1 MRPIPDKVFAHVAYD
16 RSLLSERG
24 LEEPDQ
30 NWDFEWERADREP
43 GTDWVEV
50 DRLRASTGYPVT
62 SFRQLVELVAELG
75 YRNFRYNLLFRGQG
89 GDWGDRFGKTTVY
102 STIFRPPRG
111 SQTLPRAVREQRFSR
126 LDNLVELLRE
136 RREEFPWRRRLHLY
150 EESHFA
156 VLQHYEICETPMIDV
171 THSLRV
177 AVSFALA
184 GAARQRGWLLVF
196 GLPHPTGSI
205 SHFVDEQ
212 MTLVKLQNMCPP
224 EALRPHFQEGW
235 LVARLPWSRRRE
247 TRDNLAN
254 RLIGKYLL
262 DNSTGTFWDE
272 HFEPIPN
279 DALFPSGD
287 EFGERLRTLTSA
299 VDTPA
304 E

>member
-1 MRPIPDKVFAHVAYD
+1 MRPIDGKVFAHVAYD
-16 RSLLSERG
+16 RDVLRERG
-24 LEEPDQ
+24 LEQPDQ
-30 NWDFEWERADREP
+30 SWDFDWEKAGREP

-50 DRLRASTGYPVT
+50 DRLRASSGYPVR
-62 SFRQLVELVAELG
+62 SFRRLVELVSELG

-89 GDWGDRFGKTTVY
+89 GDWSDRFGKTTVY

-111 SQTLPRAVREQRFSR
+111 SQTLPRALREQRFAR
-126 LDNLVELLRE
+126 LDALVQLLRE

-150 EESHFA
+150 EESHFSI
-156 VLQHYEICETPMIDV
+156 LQHYELCPTPMIDV
-171 THSLRV
+171 TNSLRV

-184 GAARQRGWLLVF
+184 GAERKTACLLVF

-254 RLIGKYLL
+254 RLIGKYRL
-262 DNSTGTFWDE
+262 DNTDGQFWEE

-287 EFGERLRTLTSA
+287 EFGARLQALAKRLDDEA
-299 VDTPA
+299 
-304 E
+304 